1 MMLAAGPASMKRF
14 GRDIA
19 SIVFAILVGLAAI
32 LAFYF
37 FFFAEFEPTAR
48 PPL

>member
-1 MMLAAGPASMKRF
+1 MKRP

-19 SIVFAILVGLAAI
+19 SIVLAILVGLVVI

-37 FFFAEFEPTAR
+37 YFLEEFEPTAR

>member
-1 MMLAAGPASMKRF
+1 MQNPGS
-14 GRDIA
+14 DIA
-19 SIVFAILVGLAAI
+19 SITLGIFIGLVVA

-37 FFFAEFEPTAR
+37 YFLAEFEQTAR